1 MTEQLHKWPLFSLGQ
16 IVATPGAIEALVE
29 ANQTPIEL
37 LFRHVTGDW
46 GDLDAED
53 IRENE
58 YSLKHGYRI
67 FSSYRL
73 STGVKLWLITEHDR
87 SVTTFLLPS
96 EY

>member
-1 MTEQLHKWPLFSLGQ
+1 MTEQLHKRPLFSLGE

-29 ANQTPIEL
+29 ANQPTLEL
-37 LFRHVTGDW
+37 LIRHVTGDW
-46 GDLDAED
+46 GDLGAED

-58 YSLKHGYRI
+58 YSLKHGLRI

-73 STGVKLWLITEHDR
+73 STGIKLWLITEHDR